1 MDQILNS
8 LVVQIKIHSVGIS
21 LDFIQETLWD
31 QNIFKTLVNNN
42 RKMNKIH
49 LKFHQELNLIHLDQ
63 HQILIRASQLK
74 IK

>member
-63 HQILIRASQLK
+63 HPILIRASQLK